1 MFRRIGL
8 CFAIAVCAIPFAL
21 GAELNR
27 SALVK
32 EIDASLEKAGRY
44 LVAKQSA
51 DGAWRSETYGALR
64 DGPSLTSF
72 VISGL
77 WFLPQAGSEG
87 QAAFRRGAEYMV
99 RFVDERGQLRVGP
112 RELLFPVYTAAGASR
127 MVVHAEQSERY
138 LRARQAWIKYLRGRQ
153 LTEELGWKPEDPEY
167 GGWGFSLDVP
177 RKPPVG
183 QPKEMFF
190 ESNLAATIF
199 AVAALRSAKTPDDDP
214 AFRRALVFIERCQNF
229 PAKETDRDATYED
242 GGFFFMPDD
251 VAQNKAGIAGKDRNG
266 RVRFHSYGTMTADG
280 VRALLRCG
288 LPADH
293 PRVVAARRWLE
304 QNFSAHRNPG
314 VFEPDREVLR
324 DATYYYWTWASAH
337 AFLALGIDGKPR
349 KDATAQTKQIIAWP
363 KELAEAL
370 LQRQRPDGTW
380 ANRFTDA
387 KEDDPLIATSWA
399 VASLA
404 ICRTMLAGGHA
415 TRPDGCRGG
424 PKIMKKEQGR

>member
-1 MFRRIGL
+1 MLFRRIGL
-8 CFAIAVCAIPFAL
+8 CFAIAVCAVPFAL
-21 GAELNR
+21 GAEPDR

-44 LVAKQSA
+44 LVTKQSS

-77 WFLPQAGSEG
+77 WFLPQAGPEG

-112 RELLFPVYTAAGASR
+112 RELLFPVYTAASASR
-127 MVVHAEQSERY
+127 MIVHAEQSERY
-138 LRARQAWIKYLRGRQ
+138 LGARQAWVTYLRGRQ
-153 LTEELGWKPEDPEY
+153 LTEELGWQPSDPEY

-177 RKPPVG
+177 RKPAADR
-183 QPKEMFF
+183 PKELMF
-190 ESNLAATIF
+190 ESNLAATVF
-199 AVAALRSAKTPDDDP
+199 AVAALRSAKTPSDDP

-229 PAKETDRDATYED
+229 KEKPAEDSSAYDD
-242 GGFFFMPDD
+242 GGFFFIPDD
-251 VAQNKAGIAGKDRNG
+251 AAQNKAGIAGKDRDG

-288 LPADH
+288 LSADH
-293 PRVVAARRWLE
+293 SRVVAARRWLE
-304 QNFSAHRNPG
+304 KNFLTERNPG

-324 DATYYYWTWASAH
+324 DATYYYWTWAAAH
-337 AFLALGIDGKPR
+337 AFLALSVDGRPH
-349 KDATAQTKQIIAWP
+349 KDTEEQAERVLDWP
-363 KELAEAL
+363 KKLAEAL
-370 LQRQRPDGTW
+370 LRRQREDGTW
-380 ANRFTDA
+380 TNRFTDA

-404 ICRTMLAGGHA
+404 ICRTMLAGGQA
-415 TRPDGCRGG
+415 ARPDRCRGG
-424 PKIMKKEQGR
+424 R